1 MAEYIER
8 EAAKR
13 AIVEVVDSGMAT
25 TSEDL
30 AEVIDE
36 IPAAKWRWIPVEE
49 ALPAGSDGRSLCDNV
64 IACTVEGEVCTG
76 WLKGDTWH
84 LLVGLDDRITRH
96 GRGYVTHWMPL
107 PEGPATRREREKMD
121 QTWMERLEKKCLFRG
136 RTPEGKVVYGALV
149 PEGSLD
155 LKGIPGVP
163 PAVTWHMVQRDV
175 INRVTQV
182 RDEVV
187 ELTTVEICLGWTDRE
202 GRGVYLP
209 LGMLALALEEL
220 AAYVRVE
227 TAPEDEAAVLEAKNE
242 LLAQE
247 NDRLKAENKRLQREN
262 FWLTGGGIG
271 RAGQCPTPTEVR
283 GDE

>member
-64 IACTVEGEVCTG
+64 IACTVEGEVCRG

-107 PEGPATRREREKMD
+107 PEP
-121 QTWMERLEKKCLFRG
+121 
-136 RTPEGKVVYGALV
+136 
-149 PEGSLD
+149 
-155 LKGIPGVP
+155 PG
-163 PAVTWHMVQRDV
+163 
-175 INRVTQV
+175 
-182 RDEVV
+182 
-187 ELTTVEICLGWTDRE
+187 ELPDICAACRHYE
-202 GRGVYLP
+202 GRSGTCRNGDSIFRY
-209 LGMLALALEEL
+209 EF
-220 AAYVRVE
+220 VE
-227 TAPEDEAAVLEAKNE
+227 ADGCCSKWEGEK
-242 LLAQE
+242 Q
-247 NDRLKAENKRLQREN
+247 
-262 FWLTGGGIG
+262 
-271 RAGQCPTPTEVR
+271 
-283 GDE
+283 

>member
-1 MAEYIER
+1 MAEYIKR
-8 EAAKR
+8 EAVRR
-13 AIVEVVDSGMAT
+13 AAVEAVGGGLAVMADGL
-25 TSEDL
+25 EKI
-30 AEVIDE
+30 IDD
-36 IPAAKWRWIPVEE
+36 ISAADMQLSRWIQVEE

-76 WLKGDTWH
+76 WLKGDHWY
-84 LLVGLDDRITRH
+84 LLLGRDTEHTRH
-96 GRGYVTHWMPL
+96 SGGYVTHWMPL
-107 PEGPATRREREKMD
+107 PEGPEKMD

-155 LKGIPGVP
+155 LKGTPGVP
-163 PAVTWHMVQRDV
+163 PAVTWHMVQWDV
-175 INRVTQV
+175 INGVTQV

-220 AAYVRVE
+220 EAYVRAE
-227 TAPEDEAAVLEAKNE
+227 TEPEDETAVLEAKNE

-247 NDRLKAENKRLQREN
+247 NDRLKAEVERLHREN